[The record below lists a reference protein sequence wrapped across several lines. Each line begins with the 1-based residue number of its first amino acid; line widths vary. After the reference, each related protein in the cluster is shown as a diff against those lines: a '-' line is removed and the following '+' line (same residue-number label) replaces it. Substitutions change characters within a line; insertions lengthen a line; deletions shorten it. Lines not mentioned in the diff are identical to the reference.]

1 MADVWDDF
9 DWGAP
14 DDTAGTPTYQATNT
28 PAPAAS
34 ASTTPGLKAKSWG
47 SSSMPDYWSD
57 WAKNYFGGANNTM
70 GLDKQNNFWNTYFQ
84 SGPKY
89 QGQIDQNVNRLNDFW
104 GTYQQLPGQIENK
117 RKTLIDQIY
126 ANLPQMREL
135 YQPTMEGMSQRGI
148 LNSSITG
155 DALAE
160 IQKGVNRDIGS
171 QVAGA
176 NTWAADQNI
185 AHTTN
190 MPAILQSI
198 MSGIGGAS
206 NQYTQFGQTGA
217 NVASNQQQLINS
229 ILDLLRK
236 QDQGSETYNV

>member
-1 MADVWDDF
+1 MADDWENF
-9 DWGAP
+9 DWGSSP
-14 DDTAGTPTYQATNT
+14 TPTANEPTMSAMS
-28 PAPAAS
+28 APAS
-34 ASTTPGLKAKSWG
+34 ASSTPGLKAKSWG
-47 SSSMPDYWSD
+47 STNMPTFWSD
-57 WAKNYFGGANNTM
+57 WAKNYFGGDSNRM
-70 GLDKQNNFWNTYFQ
+70 GLDKQNYAWSNYFAG
-84 SGPKY
+84 GPKY

-190 MPAILQSI
+190 TPAILQSI
-198 MSGIGGAS
+198 MSGITGAS
-206 NQYTQFGQTGA
+206 NQNMNFGQTSA
-217 NVASNQQQLINS
+217 NVASNQQQLVNS
-229 ILDLLRK
+229 LLELMRN
-236 QDQGSETYNV
+236 QTQGSETYNV